1 MTVVSEGSEAP
12 AFEGRTSTGGS
23 LSLEDFRGDRHLVLF
38 FYMKD
43 YTPG

>member
-1 MTVVSEGSEAP
+1 MAAIREGAKAP
-12 AFEGRTSTGGS
+12 AFEGRTSTGGV
-23 LSLEDFRGDRHLVLF
+23 LTLEDYRGSKCLVLF

>member
-1 MTVVSEGSEAP
+1 MAAVSEGARAP

-23 LSLEDFRGDRHLVLF
+23 LSLEDFQGNRHLVLF